1 MTKRISALTIAL
13 IFSLCLSPLAV
24 ADENQDIPTNAQN
37 TGNHDSL
44 VAALTHAGLVATLQG
59 DGPYTVF
66 APTDQAFT
74 DAGIDLATFDT
85 DEENQTLIDILTY
98 HVYSGSVASSEV
110 TDGLSVTMLN
120 GDDVSFTVNSDGSV
134 LIGDATVT
142 TADVTA
148 SNGIIHVIDKVL
160 MPPSEITEEDGEICY
175 NTVTH
180 TIVAGASFE
189 ECGAYAYYENAD
201 FGGQTFTG
209 CYNMV
214 THAADPTVSK
224 EICEAYVWTP
234 AVDIASTA
242 QATTIHNSLVAA
254 LSQAQLVSTLQGDG
268 PFTVFAPT
276 DNAFLEAGID
286 LTTFDTDEEN
296 ATLVDI
302 LLYHVV
308 PSAVPSTAVTD
319 GLVATAENGDDLTFS
334 VSDTGVMVNDAN
346 VTLADVPASNGV
358 IHVIDKVLM
367 PPPDVTAEDGDV
379 CYNTVTHSIVAGAS
393 FDECMAYAYYDN
405 VEFGGQT
412 FTGCYNMVSHVADP
426 TVSQT
431 ICEAYVWVP
440 ALDIPTTAQAT
451 TIHSSLVAALTQ
463 AQLVATLQ
471 GDGPFTVFAPTDNAF
486 MEAGIDLSTFDTDEE
501 NATLVDILLYHVVPS
516 AVPSSAVTDGLV
528 ANAVN
533 GDDLT
538 FTVSDA
544 GVMVNDANVTLADV
558 PASNG
563 VIHVIDKVLM
573 PPPEAV
579 DTSDCAVIIGI
590 DSTGLAF
597 DKTDVSINVG
607 ETVCWIWEDESM
619 THNVAETTA
628 DGVNARKSDGIY
640 SGEPQ
645 ATVDFRYTF
654 TEDTTFYYI
663 CEPHATMDMRG
674 KITVGEGSVVEEPDP
689 IREPEAS
696 TVPGFGSALVII
708 SLLGALVVFRNTSR
722 QT

>member
-1 MTKRISALTIAL
+1 M
-13 IFSLCLSPLAV
+13 
-24 ADENQDIPTNAQN
+24 
-37 TGNHDSL
+37 
-44 VAALTHAGLVATLQG
+44 
-59 DGPYTVF
+59 
-66 APTDQAFT
+66 
-74 DAGIDLATFDT
+74 
-85 DEENQTLIDILTY
+85 
-98 HVYSGSVASSEV
+98 
-110 TDGLSVTMLN
+110 
-120 GDDVSFTVNSDGSV
+120 
-134 LIGDATVT
+134 
-142 TADVTA
+142 
-148 SNGIIHVIDKVL
+148 
-160 MPPSEITEEDGEICY
+160 
-175 NTVTH
+175 
-180 TIVAGASFE
+180 
-189 ECGAYAYYENAD
+189 
-201 FGGQTFTG
+201 
-209 CYNMV
+209 
-214 THAADPTVSK
+214 
-224 EICEAYVWTP
+224 
-234 AVDIASTA
+234 
-242 QATTIHNSLVAA
+242 
-254 LSQAQLVSTLQGDG
+254 
-268 PFTVFAPT
+268 
-276 DNAFLEAGID
+276 EAGID
-286 LTTFDTDEEN
+286 LSTFDTDEEN

-334 VSDTGVMVNDAN
+334 VSDT
-346 VTLADVPASNGV
+346 
-358 IHVIDKVLM
+358 
-367 PPPDVTAEDGDV
+367 
-379 CYNTVTHSIVAGAS
+379 
-393 FDECMAYAYYDN
+393 
-405 VEFGGQT
+405 
-412 FTGCYNMVSHVADP
+412 
-426 TVSQT
+426 
-431 ICEAYVWVP
+431 
-440 ALDIPTTAQAT
+440 
-451 TIHSSLVAALTQ
+451 
-463 AQLVATLQ
+463 
-471 GDGPFTVFAPTDNAF
+471 
-486 MEAGIDLSTFDTDEE
+486 
-501 NATLVDILLYHVVPS
+501 
-516 AVPSSAVTDGLV
+516 
-528 ANAVN
+528 
-533 GDDLT
+533 
-538 FTVSDA
+538 